1 MREFN
6 ESENVFKVGDRVK
19 VRSTKYK
26 GTVTDNDCLSTIVKM
41 DNNNDCLS
49 RFLPRHL
56 KPLRIKYYAG
66 QIIVM
71 DGESEYE
78 SLVFFKLES
87 SKRDKS
93 EHKYMDKLAGSWY
106 GNNGEPVEDEEGS
119 YMFGDKKVYYNGVM
133 ETSKEVYETMR
144 HF

>member
-19 VRSTKYK
+19 VRSTKNK
-26 GTVTDNDCLSTIVKM
+26 GTVTNNYGLHTFVKLDGNDRLCCFI
-41 DNNNDCLS
+41 
-49 RFLPRHL
+49 PHHL
-56 KPLRIKYYAG
+56 KLLRTKYYAG
-66 QIIVM
+66 QIVVM

-106 GNNGEPVEDEEGS
+106 GNNSEPVEDEEGS